1 MYFLVNV
8 YIVSVSLFLFKK
20 AEVFMRP
27 KTDIR
32 HLAELTGVSIATVSR
47 ALNIPERVNPETR
60 ARILKAAEGIG
71 YQVNSLGRRLRRG
84 QAELVGMV
92 IPVPPSQFGH
102 PFFLELI
109 AGLGEGFEGSGLELV
124 VSACPPG
131 NAELE
136 TYRRLIEGKR
146 VDAMVV
152 TRTRIKDERILYL
165 LEQKIPFVTHGR
177 SQGLSGFAFLD
188 MNSQLG
194 FADATR
200 FLIELGH
207 TQIALF
213 NAPSSLNFSAA
224 RLAGY
229 QTALQQ
235 AGIALDPSHMLETDL
250 TEKSGYNAMQ
260 QLLCLKSHPSAVL
273 CANDLIAIGAMQA
286 VREAGLSIAQDISI
300 IGYDDIPMAAYT
312 NPPLTTIQQ
321 PTRAAGRKL
330 AQMLLELMAGKTAES
345 LQEVWTPQLIKRAS
359 HGKRRT

>member
-1 MYFLVNV
+1 
-8 YIVSVSLFLFKK
+8 
-20 AEVFMRP
+20 MRS

-60 ARILKAAEGIG
+60 ARVLEAAERIG
-71 YQVNSLGRRLRRG
+71 YQANAQGRRLRRG
-84 QAELVGMV
+84 QAELVGVV

-124 VSACPPG
+124 VSACAPG
-131 NAELE
+131 DAELE

-146 VDAMVV
+146 VDAVVV
-152 TRTRIKDERILYL
+152 TRTRILDERIIYL
-165 LEQKIPFVTHGR
+165 LEQQIPFVTHGR

-188 MNSQLG
+188 MNSQQG

-200 FLIELGH
+200 FLLGLGH
-207 TQIALF
+207 TQIALL

-235 AGIALDPSHMLETDL
+235 TDIPLEPSYMLETDL
-250 TEKSGYNAMQ
+250 TENSGYSAMQ
-260 QLLCLKSHPSAVL
+260 CLLRLKIPPSAVL

-286 VREAGLSIAQDISI
+286 VREAGLSIAEDISI
-300 IGYDDIPMAAYT
+300 IGYDDIPMATYT
-312 NPPLTTIQQ
+312 SPPLTTIQQ

-330 AQMLLELMAGKTAES
+330 AQMLLELMAGKAPEH
-345 LQEVWTPQLIKRAS
+345 LQEVWTPQLIERAS
-359 HGKRRT
+359 HGKRRI